1 MKSKRKEAAQLL
13 RSELEINQLLE
24 NEKIYEGDYIA
35 PSKEILYDALVA
47 VAMGKNLLL
56 KGGTGSGK
64 TKLVEYIAKLLN
76 KSLQSINCS
85 VDLDSEALLGFK
97 TLTHEE
103 DKAHI
108 QFIDGPVIQSMKN
121 GNFLYI
127 DELNV
132 AKPDVLSIVNGV
144 LDYRRSITNPFTAE
158 VITAKE
164 GFSVIAAMNV
174 GYVGTTPLNEA
185 LKNRFVVVEVPYVQG
200 DQLKRLLENQSQL
213 KDEKLLQSF
222 VQLSADFIRMV
233 KTGQVSEE
241 VASIRGLLDACDLSC
256 YMPPLRAVTRAI
268 VDKLD
273 DQREKDVVKNIAE
286 TVFGV

>member
-1 MKSKRKEAAQLL
+1 MLLTEREIYQLV
-13 RSELEINQLLE
+13 E
-24 NEKIYEGDYIA
+24 NEEIYKGDYIA

-64 TKLVEYIAKLLN
+64 TRLVEYIAKLLN
-76 KSLQSINCS
+76 RNLQSINCS

-97 TLTHEE
+97 TLIHQE
-103 DKAHI
+103 DKAQI
-108 QFIDGPVIQSMKN
+108 QFIDGPVIQAMKN

-200 DQLKRLLENQSQL
+200 DQLKVLLKNQSKL
-213 KDEKLLQSF
+213 TDEKLLQSF
-222 VQLSADFIRMV
+222 IQLSADFIRMV

-256 YMPPLRAVTRAI
+256 YMPPHRAVTRAI
-268 VDKLD
+268 IDKLD
-273 DQREKDVVKNIAE
+273 DQREKDVVRNIAE

>member
-1 MKSKRKEAAQLL
+1 MMFSEREIEQLL
-13 RSELEINQLLE
+13 Q
-24 NEKIYEGDYIA
+24 NEEMYQGDYI
-35 PSKEILYDALVA
+35 PPDKEILHDALVA

-64 TKLVEYIAKLLN
+64 TRLAEYLSKVFN
-76 KSLQSINCS
+76 KHLHAINCS

-97 TLTHEE
+97 TLVHEADKTHI
-103 DKAHI
+103 H
-108 QFIDGPVIQSMKN
+108 FVDGPVIQAMKN

-144 LDYRRSITNPFTAE
+144 LDYRRSITNPFTSE
-158 VITAKE
+158 VITAKS

-200 DQLKRLLENQSQL
+200 DQLYHLLKRQSKCTDERLLRSYVE
-213 KDEKLLQSF
+213 
-222 VQLSADFIRMV
+222 LSADFIRMV

-241 VASIRGLLDACDLSC
+241 VASIRGLLDACDLTC
-256 YMPPLRAVTRAI
+256 YMPPLRSIKRAI

-273 DQREKDVVKNIAE
+273 DQREKDLVTNMAE
-286 TVFGV
+286 TIFGV

>member
-1 MKSKRKEAAQLL
+1 MKLTEREIEQLL
-13 RSELEINQLLE
+13 QSDNLYQ
-24 NEKIYEGDYIA
+24 GDYI
-35 PSKEILYDALVA
+35 PPTKEILHDALVA

-64 TKLVEYIAKLLN
+64 TRLAEFISKVFQQQIHA
-76 KSLQSINCS
+76 INCS

-97 TLTHEE
+97 TLVHADDKTHI
-103 DKAHI
+103 H
-108 QFIDGPVIQSMKN
+108 FVDGPVVQAMKS
-121 GNFLYI
+121 GHFLYI

-144 LDYRRSITNPFTAE
+144 LDYRRSITNPFTSE
-158 VITAKE
+158 VITAQS

-200 DQLKRLLENQSQL
+200 EELHRLLQKQSKL
-213 KDEKLLQSF
+213 TDEKLLRSY
-222 VQLSADFIRMV
+222 VELSADFIRMV

-241 VASIRGLLDACDLSC
+241 VASIRGLLDACDLTC
-256 YMPPLRAVTRAI
+256 YLPPLRAIKRSI

-273 DQREKDVVKNIAE
+273 DQREKDLVTNIAE
-286 TVFGV
+286 TIFGV

>member
-1 MKSKRKEAAQLL
+1 MSGIERDLMQVLN
-13 RSELEINQLLE
+13 SPEIYQ
-24 NEKIYEGDYIA
+24 GDYIS
-35 PSKEILYDALVA
+35 PNKEVLHDALVA
-47 VAMGKNLLL
+47 VSMGKNLLL

-64 TKLVEYIAKLLN
+64 TRLVEYIAKLCDKNLHA
-76 KSLQSINCS
+76 INCS

-97 TLTHEE
+97 TLTHEA
-103 DKAHI
+103 DQAHI
-108 QFIDGPVIQSMKN
+108 QFVDGPVIQAMKQ

-158 VITAKE
+158 VITAQS

-200 DQLKRLLENQSQL
+200 EHLLTLLQKQSRLQDQQ
-213 KDEKLLQSF
+213 LLQSF
-222 VQLSADFIRMV
+222 VELSADFIRMV

-256 YMPPLRAVTRAI
+256 YMPPLRAIQRSI
-268 VDKLD
+268 IDKLD
-273 DQREKDVVKNIAE
+273 DQRERDVVKNIAE
-286 TVFGV
+286 TIFGV